1 VQRGR
6 RLAFDFGDVRIG
18 VAVSDQDMILATPV
32 ETLMTKRVDLWD
44 RIFDLLAEYE
54 PVRVYVGRPVHLSG
68 NESDSTTKADLFAAD
83 LRDRFDVEVTM
94 IDERLSTVSAQRLMR
109 EAGLSA
115 RESKGAIDQAAAVAI
130 LEMALDIEKSQAR
143 RDGSE

>member
-1 VQRGR
+1 
-6 RLAFDFGDVRIG
+6 
-18 VAVSDQDMILATPV
+18 
-32 ETLMTKRVDLWD
+32 
-44 RIFDLLAEYE
+44 
-54 PVRVYVGRPVHLSG
+54 
-68 NESDSTTKADLFAAD
+68 
-83 LRDRFDVEVTM
+83 
-94 IDERLSTVSAQRLMR
+94 LMR